1 MKKYIVNVHVNKVD
15 DNKNK
20 TSNEF
25 DFEFCSNNLIKDRKM
40 AIMKAKK
47 LLSNIDDLLEEDEVF
62 SSFLEAKDKGFK
74 NYNCFSIT
82 VNLVTGEE
90 GDEYYSPIFGA
101 DEEEKYDWLEYEAM
115 IFKKD
120 YEVVRFTKIENLSG
134 EMIEVISS
142 DLDFLLN

>member
-1 MKKYIVNVHVNKVD
+1 
-15 DNKNK
+15 
-20 TSNEF
+20 
-25 DFEFCSNNLIKDRKM
+25 
-40 AIMKAKK
+40 
-47 LLSNIDDLLEEDEVF
+47 
-62 SSFLEAKDKGFK
+62 
-74 NYNCFSIT
+74 